1 MEIDQAING
10 YTAKRK
16 ELEGAWNKPSLLG
29 DILLKLATYLS
40 YIGDELGSLKEQ
52 YEVERAAMYY
62 HYLKQG
68 KSGSQAENLARS
80 DNAALK
86 GMIAK
91 IELTHKNGWSLVSIG
106 QSRLR
111 GLESEARNQQ

>member
-1 MEIDQAING
+1 MDLGTATKG
-10 YTAKRK
+10 YVEKRK
-16 ELEGAWNKPSLLG
+16 ELERAWGNPSLLG

-52 YEVERAAMYY
+52 YEVDRAAMYY

-68 KSGSQAENLARS
+68 KSGTQAENLARS

-111 GLESEARNQQ
+111 GLESEARNQH

>member
-1 MEIDQAING
+1 MEIDQAMLG
-10 YTAKRK
+10 YQAKRK
-16 ELEGAWNKPSLLG
+16 ELERAWNNPSQLG

-40 YIGDELGSLKEQ
+40 YIGDELGLLKEE
-52 YEVERAAMYY
+52 YEVKRAEKYYY
-62 HYLKQG
+62 HLNAG
-68 KSGSQAENLARS
+68 KSASNAENLARS

-86 GMIAK
+86 GMVAK

-111 GLESEARNQQ
+111 GLEAEAKNQQ